1 MFLLLV
7 LDLNEN
13 PSATIVIPLEVR
25 TNDNLDP
32 SHRNLAIK
40 AQPTHVGNS

>member
-1 MFLLLV
+1 MFLLLM

-13 PSATIVIPLEVR
+13 PNATIVIPPEVCM
-25 TNDNLDP
+25 NDYLDP